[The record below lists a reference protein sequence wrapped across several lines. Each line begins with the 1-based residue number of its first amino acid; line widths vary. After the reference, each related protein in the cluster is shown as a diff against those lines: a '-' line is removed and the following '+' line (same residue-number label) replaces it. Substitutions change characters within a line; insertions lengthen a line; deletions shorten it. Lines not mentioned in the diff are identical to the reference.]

1 MSSGRVSSLGS
12 ISPFRGVLCMI
23 GAGLFL
29 TLNDA
34 VLKWLTG
41 DYPVGQIMFLRGLFV
56 FLPIS
61 LLVWHAGGLHSL
73 RIRRVTPHLLR
84 GALMIAGTFLF
95 INGLRHLPFADA
107 ISITFAGPL
116 FVTALAA
123 PLLGEVIRWRRWL
136 AVGVGFAGVLIIIRP
151 TSEVAQWA
159 AIFPLAASM
168 TGALRDILTR
178 KMAQQDSSIS
188 VMFYSTIAVTLA
200 GGTTFIGGWEPVAW
214 PDLGLLLLG
223 GTLLGCAH
231 FLMIESFR
239 LAEAALVVPF
249 KYVSMVWAVLL
260 GLVVWGDIPD
270 GWTFLGTAVVIGSGL
285 YILHRERAVKSKD

>member
-1 MSSGRVSSLGS
+1 MSTGPISLGS
-12 ISPFRGVLCMI
+12 ISPLRGVLCMI

-56 FLPIS
+56 FLPIA
-61 LLVWHAGGLHSL
+61 LLVWHAGGLRSL
-73 RIRRVTPHLLR
+73 RVRRVTPHLLR

-95 INGLRHLPFADA
+95 INGLRHLAFADA

-116 FVTALAA
+116 FVTAMAA
-123 PLLGEVIRWRRWL
+123 PFLGEVIRWRRWM
-136 AVGVGFAGVLIIIRP
+136 AVGIGFLGVLIIIRP

-159 AIFPLAASM
+159 AILPLAASM

-178 KMAQQDSSIS
+178 KMSQHDSSVS
-188 VMFYSTIAVTLA
+188 VMFYSTVAVTLA
-200 GGTTFIGGWEPVAW
+200 GGVTFVGGWQPVQW
-214 PDLGLLLLG
+214 QDLGLLLICG
-223 GTLLGCAH
+223 ALLGCAH

-260 GLVVWGDIPD
+260 GLLIWGDIPD
-270 GWTFLGTAVVIGSGL
+270 GWTFLGTTVVIGSGL
-285 YILHRERAVKSKD
+285 YILHRERAVKTER

>member
-1 MSSGRVSSLGS
+1 
-12 ISPFRGVLCMI
+12 MI
-23 GAGLFL
+23 GAGFFL

-41 DYPVGQIMFLRGLFV
+41 DYPVGQIMFFRGLFV
-56 FLPIS
+56 FLPIVFF
-61 LLVWHAGGLHSL
+61 VWQAGGMKSL
-73 RIRRVTPHLLR
+73 RVYRVQPHLLR

-95 INGLRHLPFADA
+95 ITGLGHLPFADA

-136 AVGVGFAGVLIIIRP
+136 AVIVGFIGVLVIIRP

-159 AIFPLAASM
+159 AIFPLAASV

-178 KMAQQDSSIS
+178 KMSQHDSSVA
-188 VMFYSTIAVTLA
+188 VMFYSTLAVTFA
-200 GGTTFIGGWEPVAW
+200 GGVTFLGGWTPLQTV
-214 PDLGLLLLG
+214 DLGLFLLCGILLG
-223 GTLLGCAH
+223 LAH
-231 FLMIESFR
+231 FLMIEAFR

-249 KYVSMVWAVLL
+249 KYVSLLWAVLL
-260 GLVVWGDIPD
+260 GLVIWGDIPD
-270 GWTFLGTAVVIGSGL
+270 SWTFAGSGVVIASGL
-285 YILHRERAVKSKD
+285 YILHRERITKTKS

>member
-1 MSSGRVSSLGS
+1 
-12 ISPFRGVLCMI
+12 MI

-56 FLPIS
+56 FLPITF
-61 LLVWHAGGLHSL
+61 LVWHAGGVRSL
-73 RIRRVTPHLLR
+73 RVTRIEPHLLR
-84 GALMIAGTFLF
+84 GALMVAGTFLF

-136 AVGVGFAGVLIIIRP
+136 AVIIGFVGVLIIIRP

-159 AIFPLAASM
+159 AVFPLAASV

-178 KMAQQDSSIS
+178 KMSQHDSSVS
-188 VMFYSTIAVTLA
+188 VLFYSTLAVTLA
-200 GGTTFIGGWEPVAW
+200 GGVTFVGGWAPVQAS
-214 PDLGLLLLG
+214 DFGLFFLCGILIA
-223 GTLLGCAH
+223 CAH
-231 FLMIESFR
+231 FLMIEAFR
-239 LAEAALVVPF
+239 FAEAALVVPF
-249 KYVSMVWAVLL
+249 KYVSLLWAVLL
-260 GLVVWGDIPD
+260 GLVIWGDIPD
-270 GWTFLGTAVVIGSGL
+270 NWTFIGAAVVIGSGL
-285 YILHRERAVKSKD
+285 YILHRERASKTEG

>member
-1 MSSGRVSSLGS
+1 
-12 ISPFRGVLCMI
+12 MI
-23 GAGLFL
+23 GAGFFL

-41 DYPVGQIMFLRGLFV
+41 DYPVGQIMFLRGVFV
-56 FLPIS
+56 FLPIAFF
-61 LLVWHAGGLHSL
+61 VWQAGGAKSL
-73 RIRRVTPHLLR
+73 RVRRIQPHLLR
-84 GALMIAGTFLF
+84 GALMVAGTFLF

-136 AVGVGFAGVLIIIRP
+136 AVIIGFIGVLIIIRP

-159 AIFPLAASM
+159 AIFPLAASV

-178 KMAQQDSSIS
+178 KMSQHDSSVA
-188 VMFYSTIAVTLA
+188 VMFYSTLAVTFA
-200 GGTTFIGGWEPVAW
+200 GGMTFLGGWAPVQTS
-214 PDLGLLLLG
+214 DLGLFLLCGILLG
-223 GTLLGCAH
+223 FAH
-231 FLMIESFR
+231 FLMIEAFR

-249 KYVSMVWAVLL
+249 KYVSLLWAVLL
-260 GLVVWGDIPD
+260 GLVIWGDIPD
-270 GWTFLGTAVVIGSGL
+270 GWTFAGAGVVVASGL
-285 YILHRERAVKSKD
+285 YILHRERIRKTKT

>member
-1 MSSGRVSSLGS
+1 
-12 ISPFRGVLCMI
+12 MI
-23 GAGLFL
+23 GAGFFL

-41 DYPVGQIMFLRGLFV
+41 DYPVGQIMFLRGVFV
-56 FLPIS
+56 FLPIAFF
-61 LLVWHAGGLHSL
+61 VWQAGGGKSL
-73 RIRRVTPHLLR
+73 RVRHIQPHLLR

-136 AVGVGFAGVLIIIRP
+136 AVIIGFIGVLIIIRP

-159 AIFPLAASM
+159 AIFPLAASI

-178 KMAQQDSSIS
+178 KMSQHDSSVA
-188 VMFYSTIAVTLA
+188 VMFYSTLAVTFA
-200 GGTTFIGGWEPVAW
+200 GGVTFLGGWAPVQTA
-214 PDLGLLLLG
+214 DLGLFLLCGVLLG
-223 GTLLGCAH
+223 FAH
-231 FLMIESFR
+231 FLMIEAFR

-249 KYVSMVWAVLL
+249 KYVSLLWAVLL
-260 GLVVWGDIPD
+260 GLVIWGDIPD
-270 GWTFLGTAVVIGSGL
+270 GWTFAGAGVVVASGL
-285 YILHRERAVKSKD
+285 YILHRERIRKTKT

>member
-1 MSSGRVSSLGS
+1 MSSGRVASLGS

-61 LLVWHAGGLHSL
+61 LLVWHAGGLRSL
-73 RIRRVTPHLLR
+73 RVRRVTPHLLR
-84 GALMIAGTFLF
+84 GGLMIAGTFLF

-136 AVGVGFAGVLIIIRP
+136 AVGIGFAGVLIIIRP

-178 KMAQQDSSIS
+178 KMAQHDSSIS

-200 GGTTFIGGWEPVAW
+200 GGTTFIGGWQPVAW
-214 PDLGLLLLG
+214 QDLGLLLLC

>member
-1 MSSGRVSSLGS
+1 MSTGRIISLGS
-12 ISPFRGVLCMI
+12 ISPLKGVLCMV

-56 FLPIS
+56 FLPII
-61 LLVWHAGGLHSL
+61 LLVWHAGGPRSL
-73 RIRRVTPHLLR
+73 RVGRITPHLLR
-84 GALMIAGTFLF
+84 GALMVAGTFLF

-136 AVGVGFAGVLIIIRP
+136 AVGIGFAGVLIIIRP

-159 AIFPLAASM
+159 AIFPLAASV

-178 KMAQQDSSIS
+178 KMSQHDSSIA
-188 VMFYSTIAVTLA
+188 VMFYSTIAVTAA
-200 GGTTFIGGWEPVAW
+200 GGVTFVGGWEPVQLE
-214 PDLGLLLLG
+214 DIGLFFLCG
-223 GTLLGCAH
+223 FLLGCAH
-231 FLMIESFR
+231 FLMIEAFR

-249 KYVSMVWAVLL
+249 KYVSMVWAVVL
-260 GLVVWGDIPD
+260 GLVIWGDIPD
-270 GWTFLGTAVVIGSGL
+270 AWTFAGAAVVIGSGL
-285 YILHRERAVKSKD
+285 YILHRERASKTEG

>member
-1 MSSGRVSSLGS
+1 MSTQQISRGSL
-12 ISPFRGVLCMI
+12 SPLKGVLCMI

-61 LLVWHAGGLHSL
+61 FLVWHAGGARSL
-73 RIRRVTPHLLR
+73 RVGRIQPHLLR
-84 GALMIAGTFLF
+84 GALMVAGTFLF

-123 PLLGEVIRWRRWL
+123 PFLGEVIRWRRWL
-136 AVGVGFAGVLIIIRP
+136 AVIIGFVGVLIIIRP

-159 AIFPLAASM
+159 AIFPLAASV

-178 KMAQQDSSIS
+178 KMSQHDSSVS
-188 VMFYSTIAVTLA
+188 VLFYSTLAVTLA
-200 GGTTFIGGWEPVAW
+200 GGVTFIGGWAPVQTS
-214 PDLGLLLLG
+214 DFGLFLLCGILIA
-223 GTLLGCAH
+223 CAH
-231 FLMIESFR
+231 FLMIEAFR
-239 LAEAALVVPF
+239 FAEAALVVPF
-249 KYVSMVWAVLL
+249 KYVSLLWAVLL
-260 GLVVWGDIPD
+260 GLVIWGDVPD
-270 GWTFLGTAVVIGSGL
+270 NWTFIGAAVVIGSGL
-285 YILHRERAVKSKD
+285 YILHRERSSKTKS